1 MFVCYFVDLDL
12 GVVKGRQQNRGVWI
26 LKYGTEAPTVHYYVC
41 FFCDKKEWLI
51 KVPLRV
57 PFMRLLLD
65 LDLSRFYS
73 VLRERYTLRL
83 LLMYLGEDLNDFLL
97 GGQINTSGEGLTW
110 GDWGIG
116 RNYSFDRCSV
126 VSFIIQKLIVDL
138 FMEKGGVCI
147 LSYRDILH
155 ADIFSLFMIWEE
167 IHRCFIFLNL
177 LMTTHTAWTN

>member
-12 GVVKGRQQNRGVWI
+12 GVVKGRQQNRGAWI
-26 LKYGTEAPTVHYYVC
+26 LKYGTEAPTVHHYVC

-97 GGQINTSGEGLTW
+97 GGQINTSGEGLT
-110 GDWGIG
+110 
-116 RNYSFDRCSV
+116 
-126 VSFIIQKLIVDL
+126 
-138 FMEKGGVCI
+138 
-147 LSYRDILH
+147 
-155 ADIFSLFMIWEE
+155 
-167 IHRCFIFLNL
+167 
-177 LMTTHTAWTN
+177 